1 VSEQNIQ
8 ILLILIVGVI
18 FAFLILSGIKYWRKR
33 DLRFKPGGINM
44 PEHNSVDRDG
54 FDLDGVSKPRPAG
67 YKDES
72 RQEPNFDDE
81 LADVHKK
88 APTEQISMFAEEQHN
103 EESIESEQESFS
115 ATESSDESSDPSG
128 EPDIVIILNLM
139 AKTDSLFEGQKM
151 LQAFVENGL
160 KFGEMDIFHK
170 HVGDTARN
178 PVMFSIANAVKPGHF
193 EIDKMKSFT
202 SPGIT
207 LFLTIPGPKD
217 MLAAYDS
224 MLSVTQKLASS
235 LDGEIL
241 DQSRATFTKQTAS
254 HYRDLIVE
262 YKRKRLTE
270 VI

>member
-33 DLRFKPGGINM
+33 DLRFKPGGINI
-44 PEHNSVDRDG
+44 PNNDNVDRDG
-54 FDLDGVSKPRPAG
+54 FDLDGLSKPRPA
-67 YKDES
+67 S
-72 RQEPNFDDE
+72 SRNRQEPNFDDE
-81 LADVHKK
+81 LAEVHKK
-88 APTEQISMFAEEQHN
+88 APTEQISMFAEDQSADDSSDN
-103 EESIESEQESFS
+103 AQESFS
-115 ATESSDESSDPSG
+115 ATDESQEKATDAG
-128 EPDIVIILNLM
+128 GDPDIVIVLNLM
-139 AKTDSLFEGQKM
+139 AKSDSLFEGQKM

-217 MLAAYDS
+217 MLDAYES
-224 MLSVTQKLASS
+224 MLKVTEQLAQS
-235 LDGEIL
+235 LDGDIL